1 MAREMGIRQL
11 RDELSAVIEAVE
23 AGETVVVTRHGRA
36 VARVVPAGASPGL
49 AELVAAGRATWSGG
63 PLPELPEPVAL
74 RGDGPSMADLVIEG
88 RR

>member
-1 MAREMGIRQL
+1 MAREVGIRQL

-23 AGETVVVTRHGRA
+23 AGETITVTRHGRP
-36 VARVVPAGASPGL
+36 VARVVPANPSPGL
-49 AELVAAGRATWSGG
+49 ARLLAEGRATWSGG
-63 PLPELPEPVAL
+63 PLPDLPEPVEL

>member
-1 MAREMGIRQL
+1 MAREVGIRQL

-23 AGETVVVTRHGRA
+23 AGETIVVTRHGRP

-49 AELVAAGRATWSGG
+49 AQLLAEGRATWNGG
-63 PLPELPEPVAL
+63 PLPDLPQPIAL
-74 RGDGPSMADLVIEG
+74 RGEGPSMADIVIEG